1 VRIVDEPTNGR
12 TPESEVA
19 MPDYD
24 QPKQSEGC
32 GLTDSGS
39 SGFIE
44 PEYGNDVFRSKSTEN
59 QAAISPTA
67 LQTTNK

>member
-12 TPESEVA
+12 IPESEVA
-19 MPDYD
+19 MPGYD

-32 GLTDSGS
+32 GLMDRDS

-44 PEYGNDVFRSKSTEN
+44 PEYGNDVFRSKSTES